1 MKKPLENCNT
11 ATSATHLP
19 PPKKKHIFLKK
30 VGQKIV
36 ERSQNVVSLHR
47 DSETAGV
54 PVTRSEWRQRS
65 EGRAYFRG
73 ARYEERGER
82 REERGERIEKS
93 VLIRVICA
101 KKLCA
106 LCLCGEEMRYEV
118 RESRAGAVT
127 RWRCRKM

>member
-30 VGQKIV
+30 VGQKFV

-65 EGRAYFRG
+65 EGRAYFSRCEVRG
-73 ARYEERGER
+73 ARITSGSGHPMEMPQD
-82 REERGERIEKS
+82 
-93 VLIRVICA
+93 VIP
-101 KKLCA
+101 
-106 LCLCGEEMRYEV
+106 
-118 RESRAGAVT
+118 
-127 RWRCRKM
+127 